1 MVKIGLVVL
10 VLLKVLSGWCYGD
23 PSTNLVTRPN
33 YQAVA
38 AVRDTALL
46 SQESL
51 SVVTGSP
58 VIEVQPLQSTKFKH
72 EA

>member
-1 MVKIGLVVL
+1 M
-10 VLLKVLSGWCYGD
+10 
-23 PSTNLVTRPN
+23 TRPN

-38 AVRDTALL
+38 AVMDTALL

-58 VIEVQPLQSTKFKH
+58 VIEVQPLHSTEFKYEVP
-72 EA
+72 EARTTKSQIYFV